1 MKRILFLI
9 IILFATS
16 AYAGG
21 PISFGA
27 GVSDGDKGDITVSGS
42 GATYSVDSGAV
53 AVSELGS
60 AGTGVLTAL
69 GNAAN
74 GSGGVVTYG
83 NAAGAAAVLTG
94 YSSGAGTV
102 AGTDTILQAV
112 NKLNGNTDAKIPLS
126 TVTTAGDL
134 IVGTGAGAV
143 TRMAVGASNSV
154 FGVNSGGTQGYYTT
168 HAHDNT
174 APQFYDATDPT
185 KTGKI
190 DSVGNLT
197 TADTV
202 IKTHSAADE
211 DVDLYAS
218 TSEFPIT
225 AILRGGGT
233 TVLSANAKAEYTVPF
248 DCTITGGQ
256 ILASKA
262 LGTSGVVSAVVDVW
276 REATEADYDGG
287 STHPAV
293 GDTIVGGGG
302 TKPTVTAGNRAA
314 ISVTGWASVTLTKN
328 DILVFNLDSVTDAV
342 NVHLTLFAKK
352 R

>member
-1 MKRILFLI
+1 MKKIVVLFLLLFSSS
-9 IILFATS
+9 LFAGDYTQNHSS
-16 AYAGG
+16 ATIGG
-21 PISFGA
+21 T
-27 GVSDGDKGDITVSGS
+27 GVTDGDKGDITVSGS
-42 GATYSVDSGAV
+42 GATWTVDSGAV
-53 AVSELGS
+53 S
-60 AGTGVLTAL
+60 
-69 GNAAN
+69 
-74 GSGGVVTYG
+74 
-83 NAAGAAAVLTG
+83 
-94 YSSGAGTV
+94 V
-102 AGTDTILQAV
+102 A
-112 NKLNGNTDAKIPLS
+112 AKIPLS